1 MSKFI
6 DKDYAKETIKLMLE
20 VHQNFTWIE
29 QEALKVALDALGE
42 VCAEDCISRAEAI
55 KKIESEDPEGWAV
68 NRLEALPIV
77 TPKVRE
83 GKWIYQD
90 SRSSHWTDVYECSE
104 CKATYRITTYNL
116 ESELPDYCPN
126 CGAKMREIEI

>member
-6 DKDYAKETIKLMLE
+6 DENYAKETIKLMLE
-20 VHQNFTWIE
+20 VHHFTWIE

-83 GKWIYQD
+83 GKWVYND

-126 CGAKMREIEI
+126 CGAKMQEVKL

>member
-6 DKDYAKETIKLMLE
+6 DKNYAKETIKLMLE
-20 VHQNFTWIE
+20 VHPFTWIE

-42 VCAEDCISRAEAI
+42 VCAEDCINRVEAI
-55 KKIESEDPEGWAV
+55 KKIENEDPDWVV
-68 NRLEALPIV
+68 NRPETLPIV
-77 TPKVRE
+77 TPEVKE

-90 SRSSHWTDVYECSE
+90 SRSSYWTDVYECSE

-116 ESELPDYCPN
+116 ESELPDHCPN
-126 CGAKMREIEI
+126 CGAKMREVEE

>member
-6 DKDYAKETIKLMLE
+6 GKNYAKETIQLMLE

-42 VCAEDCISRAEAI
+42 AGDCISHMEAI
-55 KKIESEDPEGWAV
+55 KKIENEDQEGLTANRPEAF
-68 NRLEALPIV
+68 PIV

-83 GKWIYQD
+83 GKWVHKD

-104 CKATYRITTYNL
+104 CGTVHRVTTYNL

-126 CGAKMREIEI
+126 CEAKMQEVKL